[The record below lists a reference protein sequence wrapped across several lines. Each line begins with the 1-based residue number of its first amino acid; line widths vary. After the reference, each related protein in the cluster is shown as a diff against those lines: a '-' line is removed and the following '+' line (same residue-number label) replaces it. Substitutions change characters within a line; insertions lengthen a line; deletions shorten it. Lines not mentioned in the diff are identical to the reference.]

1 VGRGLVMAP
10 GRHGWD
16 EYANWH
22 LGIDDEASE
31 DTKAGYKFRYG
42 DFTRVHRCGVLA
54 AESRAGRNHER
65 DIEDA
70 TIQLPDLMDERK
82 H

>member
-1 VGRGLVMAP
+1 VGRGLVAAP

-16 EYANWH
+16 ECANWH
-22 LGIDDEASE
+22 LGIDDEAAE
-31 DTKAGYKFRYG
+31 DTKARCKFPYG

-70 TIQLPDLMDERK
+70 TSQLRDLMDERK

>member
-1 VGRGLVMAP
+1 MNTRTGTSASMTKHPRTPRP
-10 GRHGWD
+10 G
-16 EYANWH
+16 
-22 LGIDDEASE
+22 
-31 DTKAGYKFRYG
+31 TKFRYG